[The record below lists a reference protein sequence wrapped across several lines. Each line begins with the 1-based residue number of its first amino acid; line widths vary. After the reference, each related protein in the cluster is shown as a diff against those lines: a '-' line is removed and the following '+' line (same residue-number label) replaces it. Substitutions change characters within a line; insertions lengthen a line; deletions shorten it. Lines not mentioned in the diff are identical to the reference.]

1 MIGGATLAAPDRQA
15 IPAPQ
20 RARFLAAAWARG
32 TLQAPPRAA
41 RRRGRMGA
49 VPKNIQG
56 SQASLLV
63 GARSPHRTLH
73 SLGFALSSG
82 MIGQARPTPLRAD
95 C

>member
-1 MIGGATLAAPDRQA
+1 VPL
-15 IPAPQ
+15 
-20 RARFLAAAWARG
+20 FLSTAC
-32 TLQAPPRAA
+32 
-41 RRRGRMGA
+41 
-49 VPKNIQG
+49 
-56 SQASLLV
+56 QASLLV